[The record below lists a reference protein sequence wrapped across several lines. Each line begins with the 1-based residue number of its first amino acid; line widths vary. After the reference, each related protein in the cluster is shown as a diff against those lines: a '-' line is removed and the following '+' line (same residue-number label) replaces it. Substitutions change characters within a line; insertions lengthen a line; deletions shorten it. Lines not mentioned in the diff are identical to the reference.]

1 MQLYADL
8 YDLVWRA
15 SAPVTRSPTVGF
27 YDTLLRAERLP
38 EEQLRQLQWRKLQ
51 ALVAHAFHHV
61 PFYRRRF
68 EQLGARPEDIR
79 TPGDYAK
86 LPPLTRAELQE
97 QRDELV
103 ASNIAPAYL
112 LNDAT
117 GGSTG
122 KPIHFRYDR
131 RYQHWLGAIMRVQD
145 GWAGLRRGDA
155 HAFLWGAKID
165 LTRQQAS
172 FRARLT
178 NYAKRTLFL
187 DSFQMDD
194 AMLRRYVAQLAAFRP
209 RLLTGYVLSLQILAR
224 FIEREGLP
232 VPAIGAVQTGAEP
245 LREPQRRL
253 IADLLRAPVFER
265 YGGRD
270 IGAIAHECEAHQGMH
285 IFALNYYVEC
295 IRGDTPCSP
304 GELGELLV
312 TQLDN
317 YGAPF
322 LRYRSEDLGVL
333 APGACACS
341 RSYPRLERVE
351 GRILDVIVGMNGRAL
366 PGEFFPHFFKDFD
379 IGEFQVIQKRRD
391 LLEIKL
397 VQGGRLAQ
405 SDTARISDTIRG
417 YLGEA
422 TQVRIELVNTI
433 ERTASGK
440 FRVTISEVPFEWT
453 APRREQHYDTQ

>member
-1 MQLYADL
+1 MTFYANL

-15 SAPVTRSPTVGF
+15 SAPLTGSPTVGF
-27 YDTLLRAERLP
+27 YDQLLHAERLP
-38 EEQLRQLQWRKLQ
+38 AEQLQQLQWRKLQ
-51 ALVAHAFHHV
+51 LLVAHAFHHV

-79 TPGDYAK
+79 TPSDYAK

-97 QRDELV
+97 QRDALV
-103 ASNIAPAYL
+103 ATNVAPAQL

-122 KPIHFRYDR
+122 KPVHFRYDQ
-131 RYQHWLGAIMRVQD
+131 RYQRWVGAIMRVQD
-145 GWAGLRRGDA
+145 GWAGLRRGER

-165 LTRQQAS
+165 LARQQAS
-172 FRARLT
+172 PRVRLT
-178 NYAKRTLFL
+178 NYAKRNLFL

-194 AMLRRYVAQLAAFRP
+194 ATLRRYVARLAAFRP
-209 RLLTGYVLSLQILAR
+209 QLLTGYVLSLQILAR
-224 FIEREGLP
+224 FIERAGLP
-232 VPAIGAVQTGAEP
+232 VPAIGAIQTGAEP
-245 LREPQRRL
+245 LHEPQRRL
-253 IADLLRAPVFER
+253 IETLLRAPVFER

-270 IGAIAHECEAHQGMH
+270 IGAIAHECPAHQGMH

-295 IRGDTPCSP
+295 VRGDIPCAP
-304 GELGELLV
+304 GELGELLI

-333 APGACACS
+333 SSGACACG
-341 RSYPRLERVE
+341 RSYPRLEKVE
-351 GRILDVIVGMNGRAL
+351 GRILDVIVGVNGRAL

-379 IGEFQVIQKRRD
+379 IGEFQVVQKRRE

-397 VQGGRLAQ
+397 VQGGRLAH
-405 SDTARISDTIRG
+405 SDVTRIGDTIRG

-422 TQVRIELVNTI
+422 TQVRIELVDTI

-440 FRVTISEVPFEWT
+440 FRVTISEVPFDWT
-453 APRREQHYDTQ
+453 ATSS